1 MNKNKVNNIEITHI
15 DRNGYN
21 SIYCFDDCIATIA
34 NRECVDYQLMY
45 LDMGNIVFDFE
56 KAKKEKKV
64 ISGLLV
70 KEQGYSEYNYLE
82 KMHGLK
88 IKDYFDL
95 PQEQLISIIK
105 GELLTEKVVMV
116 RLDSY
121 YCEWDV
127 LYQKE
132 HTKHLGLCIGLD
144 SNTVLL
150 CDPFYGLDSI
160 EMDIPSFVKANHG
173 RISIYEIN
181 NNASKLSQLSKNE
194 VLKDYID
201 RNIFE
206 NRINNLM
213 SLANAYGTVFDYE
226 TEYSDFEEAL
236 KSFDIILD
244 IVVKTSKFYNL
255 LKYIRPVDES
265 VQCLMDEVV
274 GSWVVVKNTLF
285 KGFFKR
291 KNDVG
296 IKIQK
301 RIIEIAEKEKKI
313 FDYYCTDMCLQ
324 TKDKEFLAV
333 DSVKELNASGIIRS
347 VYIDTVDIAG
357 MLDNNSFG
365 DYNNNECNADFTGL
379 NEFLQ
384 YDDIDNT
391 IKIDENFMVHTY
403 ISSENRNDNLVCE
416 GQIIEVNN
424 KNLYERVGILCVS
437 EFGESIEVI
446 KLMYS
451 DDSQQKLHIKVTDV
465 NDEPLFGEKIV
476 WRGVTYQKDDN
487 GVATQRLN
495 NAHLFWVEFKIKRD
509 SLVSEIILPDCSNLH
524 IYGIY
529 FMNREFD
536 LNDI

>member
-1 MNKNKVNNIEITHI
+1 MNKDKVNNIEIAHI

-34 NRECVDYQLMY
+34 NRECIDYQLMY
-45 LDMGNIVFDFE
+45 LDMENIVFDFE
-56 KAKKEKKV
+56 KAKREQKV
-64 ISGLLV
+64 ISGLLL
-70 KEQGYSEYNYLE
+70 KKQGDSEYNYLE

-88 IKDYFDL
+88 IKDYFEL
-95 PQEQLISIIK
+95 SQEQLISIIK
-105 GELLTEKVVMV
+105 SELLAGKVVMV

-144 SNTVLL
+144 SNRVLL
-150 CDPFYGLDSI
+150 CDPFYGLNSI
-160 EMDIPSFVKANHG
+160 EMDISSFVKANHG
-173 RISIYEIN
+173 RISTYEIKT
-181 NNASKLSQLSKNE
+181 NASKLSQSSKNE
-194 VLKDYID
+194 VLKVYIEKHV
-201 RNIFE
+201 FE

-213 SLANAYGTVFDYE
+213 RLANAYGDMFNYE
-226 TEYSDFEEAL
+226 TEYNDFKEAL
-236 KSFDIILD
+236 KSFDKILD
-244 IVVKTSKFYNL
+244 VLVKTSKFYNL
-255 LKYIRPVDES
+255 LKYIKPVDES
-265 VQCLMDEVV
+265 IQCLMDEAV

-291 KNDVG
+291 KDDVG
-296 IKIQK
+296 VKIQK
-301 RIIEIAEKEKKI
+301 RIIEIVEKEKKI
-313 FDYYCTDMCLQ
+313 FDYYCKDMCLQ
-324 TKDKEFLAV
+324 TNDKEFIDI
-333 DSVKELNASGIIRS
+333 DSIKELNVSEIIRS
-347 VYIDTVDIAG
+347 VYIDTVDIEG
-357 MLDNNSFG
+357 MLNNNSFG

-384 YDDIDNT
+384 YDDIDNI
-391 IKIDENFMVHTY
+391 IKIDENIIVNTY
-403 ISSENRNDNLVCE
+403 ISPENKNDNLVCE
-416 GQIIEVNN
+416 GQGIEVNN

-446 KLMYS
+446 KLKYS
-451 DDSQQKLHIKVTDV
+451 DNSQQKLHIKITDV

-487 GVATQRLN
+487 GNTTQRLN

-509 SLVSEIILPDCSNLH
+509 SSVNKIILPDCSNLH

-536 LNDI
+536 